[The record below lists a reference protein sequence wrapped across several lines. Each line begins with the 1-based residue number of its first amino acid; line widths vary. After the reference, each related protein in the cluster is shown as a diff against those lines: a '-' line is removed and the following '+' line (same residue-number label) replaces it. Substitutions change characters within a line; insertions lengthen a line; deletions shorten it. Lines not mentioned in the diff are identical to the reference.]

1 MLDPLPRR
9 AAHRIAQRR
18 LSQQPGNRACHRNR
32 IGGWHDQPGHLI
44 LDQLGNG
51 PHLTPHHR
59 ASGGHRLGNGES
71 ERFAPDGR
79 VDEQGR
85 LGDQLVHVVTQSE
98 EFDPVGDTLGSR
110 ERLESRPLP
119 AITAALPAITAD
131 DQPFP
136 RKSGLRECPDQDI
149 HPLPGMSAAT
159 QMVWRPADEAT
170 RCRKR
175 STSTPLYTTRSR
187 SGDTPKRA

>member
-1 MLDPLPRR
+1 LLDPLPRR

-51 PHLTPHHR
+51 PH
-59 ASGGHRLGNGES
+59 
-71 ERFAPDGR
+71 
-79 VDEQGR
+79 
-85 LGDQLVHVVTQSE
+85 TQSE